1 MNLEQFAKSAETLRV
16 LGVVVTQDGKEI
28 AKQVW
33 DEECRRNVY
42 SASKS
47 FTSCAVGMAMKEGL
61 LSLDEKLVDCFPD
74 ELPEQV
80 SDNLKKATVRD
91 LLTMHLG
98 QAKASLMGGQR
109 PYYEEDDWV
118 KMSLAI
124 PFVEE
129 PNTKFVYNNVGPYLA
144 GILVQRRC
152 GCDLVSYLTPRL
164 FAPLG
169 IKAPLWETDRQG
181 NTFGAGGLMLTLS
194 ELHKF
199 GCLYLQNGAWEG
211 KQLVPEK
218 WVQES
223 TKKQGENDRDSF
235 GWLSVL
241 GRPGRDIPRR
251 RQVFPAFYHLQGE
264 KCGHYRYCR
273 MQRRRSTD
281 AAHLYGHLSSAVR
294 ENCRRTSGRS
304 DEENGRKE
312 TI

>member
-80 SDNLKKATVRD
+80 SDNLKKATVRA

-211 KQLVPEK
+211 KQLVPEN
-218 WVQES
+218 WVLES

-235 GWLSVL
+235 GYGYLFWGGPEGTFRADGKYSQLSIICREKNAVITVTAECKDGEAL
-241 GRPGRDIPRR
+241 MQHIFTDIYP
-251 RQVFPAFYHLQGE
+251 QL
-264 KCGHYRYCR
+264 
-273 MQRRRSTD
+273 
-281 AAHLYGHLSSAVR
+281 
-294 ENCRRTSGRS
+294 
-304 DEENGRKE
+304 
-312 TI
+312 